1 MECREGEKTMSRGVT
16 IRYLQKY
23 IRAKDYHED
32 PGREYFLKLAEEV
45 GELGK
50 AILKDARAQD
60 DIHIKGTIEEELWD
74 VIYYVLALANLY
86 DVDLEKV
93 IPVKEALNNE
103 KYRTPAEL
111 CYKPE

>member
-1 MECREGEKTMSRGVT
+1 MSKGIT

-32 PGREYFLKLAEEV
+32 PGREFFLKLAEEV

-50 AILKDARAQD
+50 AIRKDARAED
-60 DIHIKGTIEEELWD
+60 PEHIKGTIEEELWD
-74 VIYYVLALANLY
+74 VIYYVIALANLY

-93 IPVKEALNNE
+93 IPVKEAMNNE
-103 KYRTPAEL
+103 KYNNPPEL
-111 CYKPE
+111 WFRPEED